1 MSVLEEWMTPIDTS
15 FMRRGNCVDMDTNL
29 FFPYKGES
37 QKQAIQT
44 CLGRPPSK
52 GLKAIDPCPVR
63 EECLNYALN
72 LPATLVGVW
81 GGTSQ
86 KERRRLRSETASPQP
101 VRYKPWNTSSPS
113 TLRPASL

>member
-15 FMRRGNCVDMDTNL
+15 FMRHGNCVDMDTNL

-52 GLKAIDPCPVR
+52 GLQAINPCPVR
-63 EECLNYALN
+63 EQCLNYAMN

-86 KERRRLRSETASPQP
+86 KERRRLRYEAASPQP
-101 VRYKPWNTSSPS
+101 VRYKSCNTSSPS
-113 TLRPASL
+113 TSHSASL